1 MCPTRAQ
8 LLGPAG
14 ADNAVQGQAD
24 AFEKTLN
31 QSWNVE
37 LSWPGRQEAIAMWR
51 WTRSNR
57 RQQSG
62 WFGFG
67 SIVRRRV
74 KSLPRRVKLTTS
86 ESNRRRG
93 AWRSLPVAAT
103 VQTLHQ
109 EELGKALSCELVD
122 LLAIS
127 LHLIGNEQ

>member
-57 RQQSG
+57 RQQG
-62 WFGFG
+62 LVGLALGQLFAG
-67 SIVRRRV
+67 
-74 KSLPRRVKLTTS
+74 
-86 ESNRRRG
+86 ESNRCHG
-93 AWRSLPVAAT
+93 ES
-103 VQTLHQ
+103 
-109 EELGKALSCELVD
+109 
-122 LLAIS
+122 
-127 LHLIGNEQ
+127 N